1 MERNLLLGSERQ
13 AHAKYLIS
21 IHRFKVTLVLCKSS
35 DPWERVGRAPIID
48 RTSVAQIPFR
58 TTKTFTSLIMLKP
71 SSFDKVPT
79 EVFERILS
87 FVPLRGYFD
96 FQEKGKTR
104 SFSQMRIL
112 LQVSRRFRQITQRL
126 PCWQTDDFPGIE
138 SLLFDPYADPV
149 VFTPQRLIRTGG
161 FYHALLDD
169 PFFLSSL
176 QTKSGWTFVTLEGL
190 FAVQM
195 RIPSF
200 QKSVQ
205 RLRLCLGGESSA
217 ALYRISI
224 CSNLSKLVLEC
235 SPQDPLD
242 LSLIPSCL
250 PELKILFIRY
260 PNSVSGS
267 LEKCVG
273 LEEFGLQPCAD
284 RIPNF
289 PPPDSLTPRGSRETL
304 RRITLEG
311 CASIGHVFSFREFAK
326 LEYLDVA
333 RGPVAYWLNAP
344 LRDLPTKLSYFAS
357 QVSIS
362 EQRSRLLLPQPM
374 FPPPFPQP
382 HLNPP
387 PMIPLNDPQLLIA
400 WPATEWQVLSLPS
413 MTDLRTI
420 RVEILLRPD
429 GRLTAAHRSS
439 YIDYCMQILDTVTS
453 RMPLLEDVHFS
464 AGLDF
469 SRLHYF
475 NRLANLKRLELNPPA
490 GYIRTPAPLGVEEL
504 TRTVTSVLRSFY
516 QDAQVKFSVEDWDI
530 RDGTFHLRPSGFS

>member
-1 MERNLLLGSERQ
+1 MS
-13 AHAKYLIS
+13 
-21 IHRFKVTLVLCKSS
+21 
-35 DPWERVGRAPIID
+35 
-48 RTSVAQIPFR
+48 
-58 TTKTFTSLIMLKP
+58 KP
-71 SSFDKVPT
+71 SNFDKVPT

-87 FVPLRGYFD
+87 FVPLRGYFE
-96 FQEKGKTR
+96 FQENGKTR

-112 LQVSRRFRQITQRL
+112 LQVSRRFRQVAQRL
-126 PCWQTDDFPGIE
+126 PCWQSDNFPGIE
-138 SLLFDPYADPV
+138 SLLFDPWADPV

-169 PFFLSSL
+169 PFLLSSL
-176 QTKSGWTFVTLEGL
+176 ETKTGWTFVTLEGL

-195 RIPSF
+195 RIPVF
-200 QKSVQ
+200 QQSVQ
-205 RLRLCLGGESSA
+205 RLRLCLRGESSA

-235 SPQDPLD
+235 GAQDLLD
-242 LSLIPSCL
+242 LSLIPRCL
-250 PELKILFIRY
+250 PNLKILYIRY
-260 PNSVSGS
+260 PNLVTGS
-267 LEKCVG
+267 LDKSVG
-273 LEEFGLQPCAD
+273 LAEFGLKPCAD
-284 RIPNF
+284 RNPNL
-289 PPPDSLTPRGSRETL
+289 PMPDSLMPRGSRETL

-311 CASIGHVFSFREFAK
+311 CASVTHVFSFREFTK
-326 LEYLDVA
+326 LEHLDIA
-333 RGPVAYWLNAP
+333 GGPIAFWLNGP

-362 EQRSRLLLPQPM
+362 EQRSRLIPPGPPQ
-374 FPPPFPQP
+374 FPPGWA
-382 HLNPP
+382 PP
-387 PMIPLNDPQLLIA
+387 PPPPHIQPAPVILPPPDAQLQWMTWPQ
-400 WPATEWQVLSLPS
+400 TEWQILSLPS
-413 MTDLRTI
+413 LTDLRTI
-420 RVEILLRPD
+420 RLETLFRPE

-475 NRLANLKRLELNPPA
+475 NRLAHLKKLELNPPA

-504 TRTVTSVLRSFY
+504 TKTVTSVLRSFY

-530 RDGTFHLRPSGFS
+530 RDGTFHLRPSVFS

>member
-1 MERNLLLGSERQ
+1 MQSTSN
-13 AHAKYLIS
+13 Y
-21 IHRFKVTLVLCKSS
+21 RFKVTLVCCKSS
-35 DPWERVGRAPIID
+35 DPWAGWPCADNPSHSCCANH
-48 RTSVAQIPFR
+48 TLR
-58 TTKTFTSLIMLKP
+58 TTKTLTSLIMPKP

-87 FVPLRGYFD
+87 FVPLRGYFE
-96 FQEKGKTR
+96 FQENGKTQ

-112 LQVSRRFRQITQRL
+112 LQVSRRFRQVTQRL
-126 PCWQTDDFPGIE
+126 PCWQHDDFPGIE

-149 VFTPQRLIRTGG
+149 VLTPQRLLRIGG

-176 QTKSGWTFVTLEGL
+176 QTKSGWTFFTLEGL

-200 QKSVQ
+200 QESVQ
-205 RLRLCLGGESSA
+205 RLRLSLMGESS
-217 ALYRISI
+217 ALYRISS

-235 SPQDPLD
+235 SAQELLD
-242 LSLIPSCL
+242 LSLIPRCL
-250 PELKILFIRY
+250 PGLKILFIKY

-273 LEEFGLQPCAD
+273 LEEFALKPCAD
-284 RIPNF
+284 RNPNS
-289 PPPDSLTPRGSRETL
+289 PLPDPLMPRGSKETL

-311 CASIGHVFSFREFAK
+311 CASLGHVFSFREFTK
-326 LEYLDVA
+326 LEYLDIA
-333 RGPVAYWLNAP
+333 GGPVAYWLNVP

-362 EQRSRLLLPQPM
+362 EQRSRIHPQPLGP
-374 FPPPFPQP
+374 FPPPFP
-382 HLNPP
+382 PP
-387 PMIPLNDPQLLIA
+387 PPPPPPPPGIALMMPLNDPPLWIT

-413 MTDLRTI
+413 LTELRTI
-420 RVEILLRPD
+420 RVEILFRPE

-453 RMPLLEDVHFS
+453 RMPLLEEVHFS

-504 TRTVTSVLRSFY
+504 TRTVTSILRSFY

-530 RDGTFHLRPSGFS
+530 RDGTFHLRPSVFL